1 MAILSRNQ
9 ARQKKHLRERQSIIG
24 TASKPRLSVF
34 KSHQNF
40 YAQLIDDSKGV
51 TLASVSTLA
60 KGEFHGNIASAAEA
74 GKLMAQKIN
83 ELNLTQIVFDRSGYI
98 YHGRVKAF
106 AEAVRENV
114 KGVKF

>member
-1 MAILSRNQ
+1 MAKLSRNQ

-24 TASKPRLSVF
+24 TSTKPRLSVF

-40 YAQLIDDSKGV
+40 YAQLIDDSKGI
-51 TLASVSTLA
+51 TLASVSTLT
-60 KGEFHGNIASAAEA
+60 KGEYHGNIASATQLGVE
-74 GKLMAQKIN
+74 MAQKIVALDIK
-83 ELNLTQIVFDRSGYI
+83 EIVFDRSGYI

-106 AEAVRENV
+106 ADSVRENA

>member
-1 MAILSRNQ
+1 MAKLSRN
-9 ARQKKHLRERQSIIG
+9 AARKAKHIRIRQKIAG
-24 TASKPRLSVF
+24 TSLKPRLSVF

-51 TLASVSTLA
+51 TLASISTLKDA
-60 KGEFHGNIASAAEA
+60 TYGGNIAAAAALGEKFGDA
-74 GKLMAQKIN
+74 ILKLGIQ
-83 ELNLTQIVFDRSGYI
+83 ELVFDRSGYI

-106 AEAVRENV
+106 AEAVRA